1 MEASQWIA
9 GGEIC
14 GSLHLAAQEG
24 VQSRPPEAR
33 ALDRIQKSIRHTHN
47 PAGDE
52 HAMRT
57 EPAEEVHARIR
68 RSKIQPGRPRIRKVF
83 DSFVAPVATQP
94 DDQRAG
100 GRVEAEI
107 ALPSIGPDNFVF
119 YILPA
124 NLLDFTR

>member
-1 MEASQWIA
+1 M
-9 GGEIC
+9 
-14 GSLHLAAQEG
+14 AAQEG

-33 ALDRIQKSIRHTHN
+33 ALDRIRKSIRHTHN

-57 EPAEEVHARIR
+57 EPAEEVHARIG
-68 RSKIQPGRPRIRKVF
+68 RSKIQPGRPRIRKVI
-83 DSFVAPVATQP
+83 DRFVAPVDTQP
-94 DDQRAG
+94 NDQRAN

-107 ALPSIGPDNFVF
+107 ALPSIGRDNFVF